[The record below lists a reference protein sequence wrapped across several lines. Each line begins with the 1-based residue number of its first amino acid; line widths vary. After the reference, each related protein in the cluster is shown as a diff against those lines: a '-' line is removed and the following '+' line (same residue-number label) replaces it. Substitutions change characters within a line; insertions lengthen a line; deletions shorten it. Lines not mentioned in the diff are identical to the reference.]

1 MPIHIFEFLLQI
13 SFATK
18 KDRVWVIE
26 RVKKSEMFF
35 LGMFLPTI
43 TLLERWDF
51 RPINQRVPLALTRE
65 LEQPL
70 PPTQLA

>member
-35 LGMFLPTI
+35 LGMFLPTF
-43 TLLERWDF
+43 TF
-51 RPINQRVPLALTRE
+51 T
-65 LEQPL
+65 
-70 PPTQLA
+70 